1 MYVYI
6 YIQGNKRFR
15 HDLKPSFTSSGFF
28 WHETSRQTWLRK
40 RTGKSPS
47 SGLLQVRKNGGCS
60 LPTWSCNPPKQKKT
74 LRVWSECD
82 WNFGHCCVAF
92 MFPFFFLL
100 QPTHL
105 SASCPETPKPQ
116 IPTPSSPWSPYV
128 HPSGIPIKIPFLF
141 ITKEPS
147 EPPGCR
153 KKWQIVKGLLIGS
166 LLGRLPFA
174 NFLAIPGG
182 FPRMLWNDPIY
193 TVWQEKWPARPS
205 TKKISWEHKNQA
217 KKKFGSG
224 CSGLD
229 AEI

>member
-1 MYVYI
+1 MEDVLYQHGAATPPNKKKHYVFEANAI
-6 YIQGNKRFR
+6 
-15 HDLKPSFTSSGFF
+15 
-28 WHETSRQTWLRK
+28 ETSDTVV
-40 RTGKSPS
+40 
-47 SGLLQVRKNGGCS
+47 LLSCS
-60 LPTWSCNPPKQKKT
+60 
-74 LRVWSECD
+74 
-82 WNFGHCCVAF
+82 H
-92 MFPFFFLL
+92 FFFLL

-182 FPRMLWNDPIY
+182 VPRMLWNDPIY
-193 TVWQEKWPARPS
+193 TVWQEKWPANPFHQENIMG
-205 TKKISWEHKNQA
+205 T
-217 KKKFGSG
+217 
-224 CSGLD
+224 
-229 AEI
+229 